1 MGWNMTKIINVFAKK
16 VVRYICVA
24 GLLALSHPT
33 LSLAENGV
41 TDDEILLGQSTA
53 LTGPLAELGQD
64 SSIAAK
70 AYFDY
75 VNANGGVNGR
85 KVRLITL
92 DDGYSTDKGV
102 ANAKRLIEKDK
113 VFALFNMI
121 STPTNIALLP
131 IITQAKIPNIAPY
144 TGADAL
150 RKPFNRLIF
159 HVRASYNDEIAKIVE
174 HMEIRGITAVGV
186 LYQNNA
192 FGKAGFDGARQAL
205 AKHKVQLVDVAT
217 IENDASDADKAA
229 ATIHKGK
236 PKAVIM
242 ITAGKPSV
250 EFIKAYNKIENG
262 MQYFMISV
270 MGSGSAV
277 RALEGNGT
285 GAVVSQV
292 GPFPFSATTPIV
304 NEYQKIMTKMGVKH
318 YSFASMEGF
327 VDAKVTVE
335 GLRRAGAHLTREKF
349 IAALETM
356 QNLDMDG
363 YWINFNKTSHEGS
376 DFVDLTVIRKNGEFM
391 R

>member
-1 MGWNMTKIINVFAKK
+1 MKTKLNIFPKMALWC
-16 VVRYICVA
+16 ICA
-24 GLLALSHPT
+24 ATLLVMSH
-33 LSLAENGV
+33 SASALAENGV
-41 TDDEILLGQSTA
+41 TNDEIVLGQSTA
-53 LTGPLAELGQD
+53 LTGPLTELGRD

-75 VNANGGVNGR
+75 VNANGGINGR
-85 KVRLITL
+85 KIRLITL
-92 DDGYSTDKGV
+92 DDGYSTEKGIE
-102 ANAKRLIEKDK
+102 NAKRLIEKEK

-121 STPTNIALLP
+121 STPTNMALLP
-131 IITQAKIPNIAPY
+131 IITKANIPNIAPY
-144 TGADAL
+144 SGAEAL

-159 HVRASYNDEIAKIVE
+159 HVRASYNDEISKIVE
-174 HMEIRGITAVGV
+174 HMGIRGIDAVSV

-192 FGKAGFDGARQAL
+192 FGKAGLDGAKLAL
-205 AKHKVQLVDVAT
+205 AKHNVHLVDVTT
-217 IENDASDADKAA
+217 IENDATDAGKAA
-229 ATIHKGK
+229 ATIHQGK
-236 PKAVIM
+236 VKAVIM

-250 EFIKAYNKIENG
+250 EFIKAYNKIESG

-277 RALEGNGT
+277 KALEGNGT

-292 GPFPFSATTPIV
+292 GPFPFSSTMPIIH
-304 NEYQKIMTKMGVKH
+304 EYQTIMTKMGIKN

-335 GLRRAGAHLTREKF
+335 GLRRAGTNLTREKF
-349 IAALETM
+349 IAAMESL
-356 QNLDMDG
+356 QNFDMDG

-376 DFVDLTVIRKNGEFM
+376 NFVDLTVIRKNGQFM